1 MSCNTNIYNLCLAGQ
16 IVAKFKKCIKKIS
29 DLNITNQDFTKLQQ
43 QWKEHVAALSTPATP
58 SGIKEMLTNAEKQG
72 AVGRKSLYLHLSAQ
86 YLQITMEMKDNE

>member
-16 IVAKFKKCIKKIS
+16 IALKFKKSLKKIC
-29 DLNITNQDFTKLQQ
+29 DLNITNQEFTKLQQ
-43 QWKEHVAALSTPATP
+43 QWKEHVAAISTPATP
-58 SGIKEMLTNAEKQG
+58 SGIKDMLTNAEKQG